1 MSVIWFTIRYRLDE
15 IFEVKSILIQDEDTP
30 AVIKENIMKTFKQTP
45 NPKLDFKVRNIKGV
59 IVPLNSLIPR
69 NTKLKPYVVQ
79 LFVPRIRIVSAQSIR
94 ADPKVQ
100 EVKLTTIFFY

>member
-15 IFEVKSILIQDEDTP
+15 IFEVKSIVVQEEDTP
-30 AVIKENIMKTFKQTP
+30 AVIKENIMKAFKQAP

-59 IVPLNSLIPR
+59 ICPLNSLIPR

-79 LFVPRIRIVSAQSIR
+79 LFVPRVRVVSAHSIKT
-94 ADPKVQ
+94 DPSVQ
-100 EVKLTTIFFY
+100 EVTKN

>member
-15 IFEVKSILIQDEDTP
+15 IFEVKSIMVQEEDTP
-30 AVIKENIMKTFKQTP
+30 AVIKENIMKAFKQTP

-79 LFVPRIRIVSAQSIR
+79 LFVPRIRIASAQSIKT
-94 ADPKVQ
+94 DPKMNQVYQ
-100 EVKLTTIFFY
+100 KKNLKF